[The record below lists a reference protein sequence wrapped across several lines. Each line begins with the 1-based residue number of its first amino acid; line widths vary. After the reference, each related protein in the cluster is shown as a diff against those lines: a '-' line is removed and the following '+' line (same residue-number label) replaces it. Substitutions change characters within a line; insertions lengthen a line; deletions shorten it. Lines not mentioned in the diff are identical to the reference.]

1 MITFLK
7 IFLPIYFLLFFGLAM
22 FWRSYIAW
30 KRTGIKPYKLGNGD
44 TVPDFVGKLFRLTLI
59 ANALIVFVFSFLEGY
74 YQWLSPIA
82 WMNSSLLMII
92 GAMLLVLALI
102 WVLLAQLQMGDS
114 WRIGIDEKSKSSLV
128 QHGLFGVSRNPI
140 FLGMLVMLIGMLLI
154 LPTAATLSVT
164 ALGFVLIHVQVRLE
178 EAFLIEKYGEDYLN
192 YQKRVRRWINLCQ
205 RRMSLQKSHPILP
218 ICLTL

>member
-1 MITFLK
+1 MITILK

-30 KRTGIKPYKLGNGD
+30 KRTGINPYKLGNGD
-44 TVPDFVGKLFRLTLI
+44 TVHDFVGKLFRLTLI
-59 ANALIVFVFSFLEGY
+59 ASALIVFVFSFLEGY
-74 YQWLSPIA
+74 YQWLSPIV
-82 WMNSSLLMII
+82 WMNSSILIII

-114 WRIGIDEKSKSSLV
+114 WRIGIDENSESSLI

-178 EAFLIEKYGEDYLN
+178 EAFLIEKYGGDYIN
-192 YQKRVRRWINLCQ
+192 YQKHVRRWI
-205 RRMSLQKSHPILP
+205 
-218 ICLTL
+218 